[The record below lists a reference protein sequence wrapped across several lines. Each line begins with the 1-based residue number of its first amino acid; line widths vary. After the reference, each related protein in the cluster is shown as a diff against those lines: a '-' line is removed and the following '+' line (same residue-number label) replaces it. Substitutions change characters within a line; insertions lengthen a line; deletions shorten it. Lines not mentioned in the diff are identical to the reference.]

1 MCVVRGTCSITSASA
16 SVHLC
21 MYSYMYT
28 CMANSVGVLPVKTD
42 RGGKT
47 CMQSVQCQ
55 CQWLDDVKTVS
66 KAN

>member
-1 MCVVRGTCSITSASA
+1 MCVCVCGTCSITSTSA

-42 RGGKT
+42 RGGGENMHAKRS
-47 CMQSVQCQ
+47 MSM
-55 CQWLDDVKTVS
+55 S
-66 KAN
+66 MAR